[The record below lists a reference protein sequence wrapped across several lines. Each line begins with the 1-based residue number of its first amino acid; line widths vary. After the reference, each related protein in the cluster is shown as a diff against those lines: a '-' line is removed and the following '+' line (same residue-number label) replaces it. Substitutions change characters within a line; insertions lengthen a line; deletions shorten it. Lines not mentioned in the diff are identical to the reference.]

1 MGTALALAMG
11 ARGRALALMAS
22 LLVAFAL
29 GAERAAEA
37 KYSPRSNAT
46 ARNNGTGGK
55 NATKKVSGLVSS
67 KLTSLSLLLDEA
79 AALRSN
85 NATAKVNGTKDSVI
99 MKLTRAQ
106 VLVGELEKTAPCL
119 ETPTVAKLYAI
130 VDAVDDEVAN
140 SNSSGTDGEIEDPML
155 AKTAKMARIVKFL
168 QSKAQNASCSSGA
181 APTSTV
187 ATVKVQRNRTAEI
200 LTLQQY
206 MKKMTKYDSGRFLS
220 LAKNGSKQEMAAVE
234 KAMLAV
240 GVQKSLNSTEK
251 RMKVRSTVKM
261 IADTYGVNNDTGVVD
276 EVSESLYDKPPPP
289 PPPVK
294 PTFPEGFN
302 ETMFGFLRNMSA
314 KADKGDVGT
323 VSAEEEDDEALK
335 VSAMMGKLS
344 AAQLKE
350 FAPKLADAQA
360 AVAKEDRRL
369 LALKLKLELACKNKT
384 KADPPKPTVNVSTVV
399 RKLVFNITGRTHLA
413 PKQER
418 ELQTELDKVP
428 KDMDKE
434 AVDELE
440 TLVRDLKEENRTIEA
455 ENNRT
460 LAKNNATKMQEKKAA
475 EEDAKPKSAPLPG
488 PTRAGI
494 FGIFGR

>member
-1 MGTALALAMG
+1 
-11 ARGRALALMAS
+11 
-22 LLVAFAL
+22 
-29 GAERAAEA
+29 
-37 KYSPRSNAT
+37 
-46 ARNNGTGGK
+46 
-55 NATKKVSGLVSS
+55 
-67 KLTSLSLLLDEA
+67 
-79 AALRSN
+79 
-85 NATAKVNGTKDSVI
+85 
-99 MKLTRAQ
+99 
-106 VLVGELEKTAPCL
+106 
-119 ETPTVAKLYAI
+119 
-130 VDAVDDEVAN
+130 
-140 SNSSGTDGEIEDPML
+140 
-155 AKTAKMARIVKFL
+155 
-168 QSKAQNASCSSGA
+168 
-181 APTSTV
+181 
-187 ATVKVQRNRTAEI
+187 
-200 LTLQQY
+200 
-206 MKKMTKYDSGRFLS
+206 
-220 LAKNGSKQEMAAVE
+220 
-234 KAMLAV
+234 
-240 GVQKSLNSTEK
+240 
-251 RMKVRSTVKM
+251 
-261 IADTYGVNNDTGVVD
+261 
-276 EVSESLYDKPPPP
+276 
-289 PPPVK
+289 
-294 PTFPEGFN
+294 
-302 ETMFGFLRNMSA
+302 MSA

-350 FAPKLADAQA
+350 FAPKLADAQS

-460 LAKNNATKMQEKKAA
+460 LAKNNATKVQEKKAA

>member
-37 KYSPRSNAT
+37 KYSPRSDAT

-55 NATKKVSGLVSS
+55 NSTKKVSGLVSS

-130 VDAVDDEVAN
+130 VDAVDDE
-140 SNSSGTDGEIEDPML
+140 IEDPML

-168 QSKAQNASCSSGA
+168 QSKAQNASCSSSA
-181 APTSTV
+181 APTPTI
-187 ATVKVQRNRTAEI
+187 ATAKVQRNRTAEI

-302 ETMFGFLRNMSA
+302 ETMFGFQRNMSV

-335 VSAMMGKLS
+335 VSAMMGKLT

>member
-119 ETPTVAKLYAI
+119 ETPTVAKLYAV

-181 APTSTV
+181 APTSTI

-206 MKKMTKYDSGRFLS
+206 MKK
-220 LAKNGSKQEMAAVE
+220 MAAVE

-302 ETMFGFLRNMSA
+302 ETMFGFQRNM
-314 KADKGDVGT
+314 
-323 VSAEEEDDEALK
+323 
-335 VSAMMGKLS
+335 
-344 AAQLKE
+344 
-350 FAPKLADAQA
+350 
-360 AVAKEDRRL
+360 
-369 LALKLKLELACKNKT
+369 
-384 KADPPKPTVNVSTVV
+384 
-399 RKLVFNITGRTHLA
+399 
-413 PKQER
+413 
-418 ELQTELDKVP
+418 
-428 KDMDKE
+428 
-434 AVDELE
+434 
-440 TLVRDLKEENRTIEA
+440 
-455 ENNRT
+455 
-460 LAKNNATKMQEKKAA
+460 
-475 EEDAKPKSAPLPG
+475 
-488 PTRAGI
+488 
-494 FGIFGR
+494 